1 MNIQSLI
8 TLLKLFLLFVL
19 LWNKNLSANTSTLDW
34 IDLSDNVLN
43 EWNVSYSDGELLSLE
58 FFPKKLQPS
67 QINKTIFVILP
78 KKSNSYSLALNK
90 FLETMKRDQIAAH
103 ISVFNFQKQTS
114 LGLQILAKAKQ
125 ADIDL
130 IFSLGS
136 ETASLVSNHFKGE
149 SIPVITS
156 INKDPVLLGFVDDYT
171 SPSGSNIAYTTLNIP
186 IDIQI
191 NYLKTL
197 KPNLK
202 AIGLI
207 YNVQHQAVM
216 QTEVR
221 PIKEKF
227 KEIGIEV
234 IDIQVS
240 SRETAKEELQRALPA
255 AMQQLQDSDES
266 LDNSLFWLTSS
277 TAAFSEIS
285 TINQYSQ
292 NIPVIGSIPN
302 IVKPGD
308 DSAVLGIGID
318 RRNNA
323 LLASMYAVKVLKKE
337 VNVSDL
343 TVGIVSP
350 PDIAINFK
358 IARKI
363 GLKIPFDFFESAS
376 FIYNYQGQ
384 PARTFGKDLQ

>member
-186 IDIQI
+186 INIQI

-240 SRETAKEELQRALPA
+240 SRETAKEELQHALPA

-277 TAAFSEIS
+277 TAAFAEIS

>member
-277 TAAFSEIS
+277 TAAFAEIS

>member
-1 MNIQSLI
+1 
-8 TLLKLFLLFVL
+8 
-19 LWNKNLSANTSTLDW
+19 
-34 IDLSDNVLN
+34 
-43 EWNVSYSDGELLSLE
+43 
-58 FFPKKLQPS
+58 
-67 QINKTIFVILP
+67 
-78 KKSNSYSLALNK
+78 
-90 FLETMKRDQIAAH
+90 
-103 ISVFNFQKQTS
+103 
-114 LGLQILAKAKQ
+114 
-125 ADIDL
+125 
-130 IFSLGS
+130 
-136 ETASLVSNHFKGE
+136 
-149 SIPVITS
+149 
-156 INKDPVLLGFVDDYT
+156 
-171 SPSGSNIAYTTLNIP
+171 
-186 IDIQI
+186 
-191 NYLKTL
+191 
-197 KPNLK
+197 
-202 AIGLI
+202 LI

-255 AMQQLQDSDES
+255 AMQQLQYSDES

>member
-8 TLLKLFLLFVL
+8 PLLKLFLLFVL
-19 LWNKNLSANTSTLDW
+19 LWSKNLSANTSTLDW
-34 IDLSDNVLN
+34 ISLSDNVLN
-43 EWNVSYSDGELLSLE
+43 EWNVSYSDEELLSLE
-58 FFPKKLQPS
+58 FSPKQLQPS
-67 QINKTIFVILP
+67 QINKNIFVILP

-90 FLETMKRDQIAAH
+90 FLETMKRDQIAAN
-103 ISVFNFQKQTS
+103 ISVFNFQKQNS
-114 LGLQILAKAKQ
+114 LGLEILAKAKQ
-125 ADIDL
+125 ENIDL

-136 ETASLVSNHFKGE
+136 ETASLVSHHFKGE

-156 INKDPVLLGFVDDYT
+156 INKDPVLLGFADNYT

-221 PIKEKF
+221 PIKERF
-227 KEIGIEV
+227 EEIGIEV

-240 SRETAKEELQRALPA
+240 SRETAKEELQHALPA
-255 AMQQLQDSDES
+255 AMQQLRYSDVS

-337 VNVSDL
+337 VKVSDL

>member
-255 AMQQLQDSDES
+255 AMQQLQYSDES